1 MRLEDSMWSKE
12 KTIEWEELGSKG
24 KYKKRLVNKK
34 NSCFEKN
41 TNTYIGDSDNYGV
54 EESKNKYK
62 RLLIN
67 IGDDTMSKQNIA
79 NKSGRIQINK
89 SNSSLNKSE
98 VMATWSVQYYFNAW
112 IMEELNPNPIYQRPY
127 HYFDERDDYWGSS
140 WQKSLI
146 SDFLSGKFIQPI
158 HLRLMDN
165 GSYEIIDGGHR
176 SRTLMNFFL
185 NKLKTPEGMELE
197 FKGKVYKIG
206 SMTWTEIS
214 TTYTI
219 LKNNL
224 MDTLQ
229 FLVIEY
235 SDLSYKEA
243 KDKFKTL
250 NDLHNMTAAE
260 LRNSDDS
267 NIAYLNRV
275 LGAVDLS
282 PYAIFNEYDDKGSLN
297 HISMK
302 TIKRQTDELVS
313 TISMWLH
320 YGMKKYIDGGNS
332 NLNALYKECDESKTK
347 DSVFSKNGKLY
358 KKTFELLGQVN
369 DMVLESDWKRSNW
382 KKMTLQKMAILLD
395 WFYTTVDYKID
406 NYEIDWK
413 TFVSKVDEINSL
425 PISEHT
431 PGTRYEIIDNK
442 VQIKEYPKPNKNGKV
457 NKEKYPMES
466 VFGSGNRIDDI
477 EYWLYNIQVRFN
489 MKSFGITRLKD
500 SKRTFNDKQKR
511 QAWVNADFKCQECK
525 KKVTMAEAR
534 ADHILPHSKGGKTD
548 SSNLQILCEDCN
560 ESKSSSM
567 STRDL
572 QKVLKNRDNLSP
584 EQIKQIAEILA

>member
-1 MRLEDSMWSKE
+1 MWSKE

-41 TNTYIGDSDNYGV
+41 TNTYIGDSDNYRV
-54 EESKNKYK
+54 EESKNKYN
-62 RLLIN
+62 RLLTNMEDN
-67 IGDDTMSKQNIA
+67 IMSTQNTA
-79 NKSGRIQINK
+79 DKSGRKLINEQT
-89 SNSSLNKSE
+89 SDLNKSE
-98 VMATWSVQYYFNAW
+98 KMYSWSVQYYFNAW
-112 IMEELNPNPIYQRPY
+112 TMGELNPNPIYQRPY
-127 HYFDERDDYWGSS
+127 HYFDDRTDYWGHS

-158 HLRLMDN
+158 HLRLMDDN
-165 GSYEIIDGGHR
+165 TYEIIDGGHR

-185 NKLKTPEGMELE
+185 GKLKTPEGMELE
-197 FKGKVYKIG
+197 YKGKIFKIG
-206 SMTWTEIS
+206 SMTWKEIS
-214 TTYTI
+214 KKSS
-219 LKNNL
+219 LKEL
-224 MDTLQ
+224 MNKLQ

-235 SDLSYKEA
+235 SDLTYQEA
-243 KDKFKTL
+243 KHKFQTL

-320 YGMKKYIDGGNS
+320 YGMKKYVDGGNS
-332 NLNALYKECDESKTK
+332 NLNKLYKECDESKTK

-369 DMVLESDWKRSNW
+369 DMVLESDWKKSNW

-413 TFVSKVDEINSL
+413 TFVNKVDKINSL
-425 PISEHT
+425 PIREHT
-431 PGTRYEIIDNK
+431 PGTRYEIIDGEVK
-442 VQIKEYPKPNKNGKV
+442 IKEYPKPNKNGKV
-457 NKEKYPMES
+457 NQEKYPMES

-477 EYWLYNIQVRFN
+477 EYWLYNIQVRFD
-489 MKSFGITRLKD
+489 MESFGITRLKD

-511 QAWVNADFKCQECK
+511 QAWVNADFKCQECD

-567 STRDL
+567 STVDL

>member
-1 MRLEDSMWSKE
+1 MWSRE
-12 KTIEWEELGSKG
+12 KTIEWKEIGSKG
-24 KYKKRLVNKK
+24 KYKKRLINKK
-34 NSCFEKN
+34 NYAFRKK
-41 TNTYIGDSDNYGV
+41 TNTYIQDSDNYRV
-54 EESKNKYK
+54 EESMNVIKEHK
-62 RLLIN
+62 

-79 NKSGRIQINK
+79 DKSGRKLINEQT
-89 SNSSLNKSE
+89 SDLNKSE
-98 VMATWSVQYYFNAW
+98 KMYSWSVQYYFNAW
-112 IMEELNPNPIYQRPY
+112 TMGELNPNPIYQRPY
-127 HYFDERDDYWGSS
+127 HYFDDRDDYWGHS

-158 HLRLMDN
+158 HLRLMDDDT
-165 GSYEIIDGGHR
+165 YEIIDGGHR

-197 FKGKVYKIG
+197 YKGKIFKIG
-206 SMTWTEIS
+206 SMTWKEIS
-214 TTYTI
+214 KKSS
-219 LKNNL
+219 LKEL
-224 MDTLQ
+224 MNKLQ

-235 SDLSYKEA
+235 SDLTYQEA
-243 KDKFKTL
+243 KHKFQTL

-320 YGMKKYIDGGNS
+320 YGIKKYVDGGNG
-332 NLNALYKECDESKTK
+332 NLNSLYKECDESKTK

-369 DMVLESDWKRSNW
+369 DMVLESDWKKSNW

-413 TFVSKVDEINSL
+413 TFVNKVDEINSL
-425 PISEHT
+425 PIDEHT
-431 PGTRYEIIDNK
+431 PGTRYEIIGNK

-511 QAWVNADFKCQECK
+511 QAWVNADFKCQECS

-534 ADHILPHSKGGKTD
+534 ADHILPHSKGGNTD

-567 STRDL
+567 STNDL

>member
-1 MRLEDSMWSKE
+1 MWSKE

-41 TNTYIGDSDNYGV
+41 TNTYIGDSDNYRV
-54 EESKNKYK
+54 EESKNKYN
-62 RLLIN
+62 RLLTNMEDN
-67 IGDDTMSKQNIA
+67 IMSTQNTA
-79 NKSGRIQINK
+79 DKSGRKLINEQT
-89 SNSSLNKSE
+89 SDLNKSE
-98 VMATWSVQYYFNAW
+98 KMYSWSVQYYFNAW
-112 IMEELNPNPIYQRPY
+112 TMGELNPNPIYQRPY
-127 HYFDERDDYWGSS
+127 HYFDDRDDYWGHS

-158 HLRLMDN
+158 HLRLMDDDT
-165 GSYEIIDGGHR
+165 YEIIDGGHR

-197 FKGKVYKIG
+197 YKGKIFKIG
-206 SMTWTEIS
+206 SMTWKEIS
-214 TTYTI
+214 KKSS
-219 LKNNL
+219 LKEL
-224 MDTLQ
+224 MNKLQ

-235 SDLSYKEA
+235 SDLTYQEA
-243 KDKFKTL
+243 KHKFQTL

-320 YGMKKYIDGGNS
+320 YGIKKYVDGGNG
-332 NLNALYKECDESKTK
+332 NLNSLFKECDESKTK

-369 DMVLESDWKRSNW
+369 DMVLESDWKKSNW

-413 TFVSKVDEINSL
+413 TFVNKVDEINSL
-425 PISEHT
+425 PIDEHT
-431 PGTRYEIIDNK
+431 PGTRYEIIGNK

-534 ADHILPHSKGGKTD
+534 ADHILPHSKGGNTD

-567 STRDL
+567 STNDL

>member
-1 MRLEDSMWSKE
+1 MWSRE
-12 KTIEWEELGSKG
+12 KTIEWKEIGSKG
-24 KYKKRLVNKK
+24 KYKKRLINKK
-34 NSCFEKN
+34 NNAFEKK
-41 TNTYIGDSDNYGV
+41 TNTYIQDSDNYRV
-54 EESKNKYK
+54 EESMNVIKEHK
-62 RLLIN
+62 

-79 NKSGRIQINK
+79 DKSGRKLINEQT
-89 SNSSLNKSE
+89 SDLNKSE
-98 VMATWSVQYYFNAW
+98 KMYSWSVQYYFNAW
-112 IMEELNPNPIYQRPY
+112 TMGELNPNPIYQRPY
-127 HYFDERDDYWGSS
+127 HYFDDRDDYWGHS

-158 HLRLMDN
+158 HLRLMDDDT
-165 GSYEIIDGGHR
+165 YEIIDGGHR

-197 FKGKVYKIG
+197 YKGKIFKIG
-206 SMTWTEIS
+206 SMTWKEIS
-214 TTYTI
+214 KKSS
-219 LKNNL
+219 LKEL
-224 MDTLQ
+224 MNKLQ

-235 SDLSYKEA
+235 SDLTYQEA
-243 KDKFKTL
+243 KHKFQTL

-320 YGMKKYIDGGNS
+320 YGIKKYVDGGNG
-332 NLNALYKECDESKTK
+332 NLNSLYKECDESKTK

-369 DMVLESDWKRSNW
+369 DMVLESDWKKSNW

-413 TFVSKVDEINSL
+413 TFVNKVDEINSL
-425 PISEHT
+425 PIDEHT
-431 PGTRYEIIDNK
+431 PGTRYEIIGNK

-511 QAWVNADFKCQECK
+511 QAWVNADFKCQECS

-534 ADHILPHSKGGKTD
+534 ADHILPHSKGGNTD

-567 STRDL
+567 STNDL

>member
-1 MRLEDSMWSKE
+1 MWSRE
-12 KTIEWEELGSKG
+12 KTIEWKEIGSKG
-24 KYKKRLVNKK
+24 KYKKRLINKK
-34 NSCFEKN
+34 NYAFRKK
-41 TNTYIGDSDNYGV
+41 TNTYIQDSDNYRV
-54 EESKNKYK
+54 EESMNVIKEHK
-62 RLLIN
+62 

-79 NKSGRIQINK
+79 DKSGRKLINEQT
-89 SNSSLNKSE
+89 SDLNKSE
-98 VMATWSVQYYFNAW
+98 KMYSWSVQYYFNAW
-112 IMEELNPNPIYQRPY
+112 TMGELNPNPIYQRPY
-127 HYFDERDDYWGSS
+127 HYFDDRGDYWGHS

-158 HLRLMDN
+158 HLRLMDDDT
-165 GSYEIIDGGHR
+165 YEIIDGGHR

-197 FKGKVYKIG
+197 YKGKIFKIG
-206 SMTWTEIS
+206 SMTWKEIS
-214 TTYTI
+214 KKSS
-219 LKNNL
+219 LKEL
-224 MDTLQ
+224 MNKLQ

-235 SDLSYKEA
+235 SDLTYQEA
-243 KDKFKTL
+243 KHKFQTL

-320 YGMKKYIDGGNS
+320 YGIKKYVDGGNG
-332 NLNALYKECDESKTK
+332 NLNSLYKECDESKTK

-369 DMVLESDWKRSNW
+369 DMVLESDWKKSNW

-413 TFVSKVDEINSL
+413 TFVNKVDEINSL
-425 PISEHT
+425 PIDEHT
-431 PGTRYEIIDNK
+431 PGTRYEIIGDK

-477 EYWLYNIQVRFN
+477 EYWLYNIVERFD
-489 MKSFGITRLKD
+489 MKSFGITQLKD

-511 QAWVNADFKCQECK
+511 QAWVNADFKCEECS

-534 ADHILPHSKGGKTD
+534 ADHILPHSKGGNTD

-567 STRDL
+567 STNDL

>member
-1 MRLEDSMWSKE
+1 MWSRE
-12 KTIEWEELGSKG
+12 KTIEWNEIGSKG
-24 KYKKRLVNKK
+24 KYKKRLINKK
-34 NSCFEKN
+34 NNAFRKK
-41 TNTYIGDSDNYGV
+41 TNTYIQDSDNYRV
-54 EESKNKYK
+54 EESKNKYN
-62 RLLIN
+62 RLLKN
-67 IGDDTMSKQNIA
+67 TEDNTMSKQNTA
-79 NKSGRIQINK
+79 DKSGRKLINEQT
-89 SNSSLNKSE
+89 SDLNKSE
-98 VMATWSVQYYFNAW
+98 KMYSWSVQYYFNAW
-112 IMEELNPNPIYQRPY
+112 TMGELNPNPIYQRPY
-127 HYFDERDDYWGSS
+127 HYFDDRDDYWGHS

-158 HLRLMDN
+158 HLRLMDDDT
-165 GSYEIIDGGHR
+165 YEIIDGGHR

-197 FKGKVYKIG
+197 YKGKIFKIG
-206 SMTWTEIS
+206 SMTWKEIS
-214 TTYTI
+214 KKSS
-219 LKNNL
+219 LKEL
-224 MDTLQ
+224 MNKLQ

-235 SDLSYKEA
+235 SDLTYQEA
-243 KDKFKTL
+243 KNKFKTL
-250 NDLHNMTAAE
+250 NDLHNMCDAE
-260 LRNSDDS
+260 KRNADDT
-267 NIAYLNRV
+267 NIASLNRV

-282 PYAIFNEYDDKGSLN
+282 PYAIFNEYDEKGSLN

-320 YGMKKYIDGGNS
+320 YGIKKYVDGGNG
-332 NLNALYKECDESKTK
+332 NLNSLYKECDESKTK

-369 DMVLESDWKRSNW
+369 DMVLESDWKKSNW

-413 TFVSKVDEINSL
+413 TFVNKVDEINSL
-425 PISEHT
+425 PIDEHT
-431 PGTRYEIIDNK
+431 PGTRYEIIGNK

-511 QAWVNADFKCQECK
+511 QAWVNADFKCQECS

-534 ADHILPHSKGGKTD
+534 ADHILPHSKGGNTD

-567 STRDL
+567 STSDL

>member
-1 MRLEDSMWSKE
+1 MWSRE
-12 KTIEWEELGSKG
+12 KTIEWKEIGIKG
-24 KYKKRLVNKK
+24 KYKKRLINKK
-34 NSCFEKN
+34 NYAFRKK
-41 TNTYIGDSDNYGV
+41 TNTYIQDSDNYRV
-54 EESKNKYK
+54 EESMNVIKEHK
-62 RLLIN
+62 

-79 NKSGRIQINK
+79 DKSGRKLINEQT
-89 SNSSLNKSE
+89 SDLNKSE
-98 VMATWSVQYYFNAW
+98 KMYSWSVQYYFNAW
-112 IMEELNPNPIYQRPY
+112 TMGELNPNPIYQRPY
-127 HYFDERDDYWGSS
+127 HYFDDRDDYWGHS

-158 HLRLMDN
+158 HLRLMDDDT
-165 GSYEIIDGGHR
+165 YEIIDGGHR

-197 FKGKVYKIG
+197 YKGKIFKIG
-206 SMTWTEIS
+206 SMTWKEIS
-214 TTYTI
+214 KKSS
-219 LKNNL
+219 LKEL
-224 MDTLQ
+224 MNKLQ

-235 SDLSYKEA
+235 SDLTYQEA
-243 KDKFKTL
+243 KHKFQTL

-320 YGMKKYIDGGNS
+320 YGIKKYVDGGNG
-332 NLNALYKECDESKTK
+332 NLNSLYKECDESKTK

-369 DMVLESDWKRSNW
+369 DMVLESDWKKSNW

-395 WFYTTVDYKID
+395 WFYATVDYKID

-413 TFVSKVDEINSL
+413 TFVNKVDEINSL
-425 PISEHT
+425 PIDEHT
-431 PGTRYEIIDNK
+431 PGTRYEIIGNK

-511 QAWVNADFKCQECK
+511 QAWVNADFKCQECS

-534 ADHILPHSKGGKTD
+534 ADHILPHSKGGNTD

-567 STRDL
+567 STNDL

>member
-1 MRLEDSMWSKE
+1 
-12 KTIEWEELGSKG
+12 
-24 KYKKRLVNKK
+24 
-34 NSCFEKN
+34 
-41 TNTYIGDSDNYGV
+41 
-54 EESKNKYK
+54 
-62 RLLIN
+62 
-67 IGDDTMSKQNIA
+67 MSKQNTA
-79 NKSGRIQINK
+79 DKSGRKLINEQT
-89 SNSSLNKSE
+89 SDLNKSE
-98 VMATWSVQYYFNAW
+98 KMYSWSVQYYFNAW
-112 IMEELNPNPIYQRPY
+112 TMGELNPNPIYQRPY
-127 HYFDERDDYWGSS
+127 HYFDDRTDYWGHP

-158 HLRLMDN
+158 HLRLMDDN
-165 GSYEIIDGGHR
+165 TYEIIDGGHR

-185 NKLKTPEGMELE
+185 GKLKTPEGLELE
-197 FKGKVYKIG
+197 YKGKIFKIG
-206 SMTWTEIS
+206 SMTWKEIS
-214 TTYTI
+214 KKSS
-219 LKNNL
+219 LKEL
-224 MDTLQ
+224 MNKLQ

-235 SDLSYKEA
+235 SDLTYQEA
-243 KDKFKTL
+243 KHKFQTL

-320 YGMKKYIDGGNS
+320 YGIKKYVDGGNG
-332 NLNALYKECDESKTK
+332 NLNSLYKECDESKTK

-369 DMVLESDWKRSNW
+369 DMVLESDWKKSNW

-413 TFVSKVDEINSL
+413 TFVNKVDEINSL
-425 PISEHT
+425 PIDEHT
-431 PGTRYEIIDNK
+431 PGTRYEIIGNK

-511 QAWVNADFKCQECK
+511 QAWVNADFKCQECS

-534 ADHILPHSKGGKTD
+534 ADHILPHSKGGNTD

-567 STRDL
+567 STSDL

>member
-1 MRLEDSMWSKE
+1 MWSRE
-12 KTIEWEELGSKG
+12 KTIEWKEIGSKG
-24 KYKKRLVNKK
+24 KYKKRLINKK
-34 NSCFEKN
+34 NYAFRKK
-41 TNTYIGDSDNYGV
+41 TNTYIQDSDNYRV
-54 EESKNKYK
+54 EESMNVIKEHK
-62 RLLIN
+62 

-79 NKSGRIQINK
+79 DKSGRKLINEQT
-89 SNSSLNKSE
+89 SDLNKSE
-98 VMATWSVQYYFNAW
+98 KMYSWSVQYYFNAW
-112 IMEELNPNPIYQRPY
+112 TMGELNPNPIYQRPY
-127 HYFDERDDYWGSS
+127 HYFDDRDDYWGHS

-158 HLRLMDN
+158 HLRLMDDDT
-165 GSYEIIDGGHR
+165 YEIIDGGHR

-197 FKGKVYKIG
+197 YKGKIFKIG
-206 SMTWTEIS
+206 SMTWKEIS
-214 TTYTI
+214 KKSS
-219 LKNNL
+219 LKEL
-224 MDTLQ
+224 MNKLQ

-235 SDLSYKEA
+235 SDLTYQEA
-243 KDKFKTL
+243 KHKFQTL

-267 NIAYLNRV
+267 NIAHLNRV

-282 PYAIFNEYDDKGSLN
+282 PYAIFNEYDEKGSLN

-320 YGMKKYIDGGNS
+320 YGMKKYLDGGNS
-332 NLNALYKECDESKTK
+332 NLNTLYKECDESKTK

-369 DMVLESDWKRSNW
+369 DMVLESDWKKSNW

-413 TFVSKVDEINSL
+413 TFVNKVDEINSL
-425 PISEHT
+425 PIDEHT
-431 PGTRYEIIDNK
+431 PGTRYEIIGNK

-511 QAWVNADFKCQECK
+511 QAWVNADFKCQECS

-534 ADHILPHSKGGKTD
+534 ADHILPHSKGGNTD

>member
-1 MRLEDSMWSKE
+1 MWSRE
-12 KTIEWEELGSKG
+12 KTIEWKEIGSKG
-24 KYKKRLVNKK
+24 KYKKRLINKK
-34 NSCFEKN
+34 NYAFRKK
-41 TNTYIGDSDNYGV
+41 TNTYIQDSDNYRV
-54 EESKNKYK
+54 EESMNVIKEHK
-62 RLLIN
+62 

-79 NKSGRIQINK
+79 DKSGRKLINEQT
-89 SNSSLNKSE
+89 SDLNKSE
-98 VMATWSVQYYFNAW
+98 KMYSWSVQYYFNAW
-112 IMEELNPNPIYQRPY
+112 TMGELNPNPIYQRPY
-127 HYFDERDDYWGSS
+127 HYFDDRDDYWGHS

-158 HLRLMDN
+158 HLRLMDDDT
-165 GSYEIIDGGHR
+165 YEIIDGGHR

-197 FKGKVYKIG
+197 YKGKIFKIG
-206 SMTWTEIS
+206 SMTWKEIS
-214 TTYTI
+214 KKSS
-219 LKNNL
+219 LKEL
-224 MDTLQ
+224 MNKLQ

-235 SDLSYKEA
+235 SDLTYQEA
-243 KDKFKTL
+243 KHKFQTL

-320 YGMKKYIDGGNS
+320 YGIKKYVDGGNG
-332 NLNALYKECDESKTK
+332 NLNSLYKECDESKTK

-369 DMVLESDWKRSNW
+369 DMVLESDWKKSNW

-413 TFVSKVDEINSL
+413 TFVNKVDEINSL
-425 PISEHT
+425 PIDEHT
-431 PGTRYEIIDNK
+431 PGTRYEIIGNK

-511 QAWVNADFKCQECK
+511 QAWVNADFKCQECS

-567 STRDL
+567 STNDL

>member
-1 MRLEDSMWSKE
+1 MWSRE
-12 KTIEWEELGSKG
+12 KTIEWNEIGSKG
-24 KYKKRLVNKK
+24 KYKKRLINKK
-34 NSCFEKN
+34 NNAFRKK
-41 TNTYIGDSDNYGV
+41 TNTYKQDSDNYRV
-54 EESKNKYK
+54 EESKNKNK

-67 IGDDTMSKQNIA
+67 IGDNTMSKQNTA
-79 NKSGRIQINK
+79 DKSGRTLINEQT
-89 SNSSLNKSE
+89 SDLNKSE
-98 VMATWSVQYYFNAW
+98 KMYSWSVQYYFNAW
-112 IMEELNPNPIYQRPY
+112 TMGELNPNPIYQRPY
-127 HYFDERDDYWGSS
+127 HYFDDRDDYWGHS

-158 HLRLMDN
+158 HLRLMDDDT
-165 GSYEIIDGGHR
+165 YEIIDGGHR

-197 FKGKVYKIG
+197 YKGKIFKIG
-206 SMTWTEIS
+206 SMTWKEIS
-214 TTYTI
+214 KKSS
-219 LKNNL
+219 LKEL
-224 MDTLQ
+224 MNKLQ

-235 SDLSYKEA
+235 SDLTYQEA

-250 NDLHNMTAAE
+250 NDLHNMCDAE
-260 LRNSDDS
+260 KRNADDS

-320 YGMKKYIDGGNS
+320 YGAKKYLDGGNS
-332 NLNALYKECDESKTK
+332 NLNKLYKECDESKTK

-369 DMVLESDWKRSNW
+369 DMVLESDWKKSNW
-382 KKMTLQKMAILLD
+382 KKMTLQKMSILLD

-413 TFVSKVDEINSL
+413 TFVNKVDEINSL
-425 PISEHT
+425 PIDEHT

-500 SKRTFNDKQKR
+500 SKRTFNDNQKR
-511 QAWVNADFKCQECK
+511 QAWVNADFKCQECD

-534 ADHILPHSKGGKTD
+534 ADHILPHSKGGNTD

-567 STRDL
+567 STNDL